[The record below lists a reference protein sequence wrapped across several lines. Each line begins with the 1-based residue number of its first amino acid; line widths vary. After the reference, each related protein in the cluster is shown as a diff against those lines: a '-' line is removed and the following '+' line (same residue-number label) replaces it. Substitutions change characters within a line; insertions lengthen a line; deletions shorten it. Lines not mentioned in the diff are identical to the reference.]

1 MGDAKAYL
9 QQIKLHDA
17 RIDRNIEELDN
28 LRSMTTKITATWK
41 DDVVSGTGNQDKL
54 GAAVAKIV
62 DLQTEIDKDID
73 AYIDMKR
80 SVWNLLEKIQNPDQL
95 QVLYKRYFKYEHW
108 EQIACEMNMTYRN
121 VCYIHGRAL
130 QAVSELLKDEKIES
144 FQ

>member
-1 MGDAKAYL
+1 MCDAKAYL

-17 RIDRNIEELDN
+17 RIERNIEELDN

-80 SVWNLLEKIQNPDQL
+80 SVWDLLNRIENPDQL
-95 QVLYKRYFKYEHW
+95 QILYKRYFKYEHW

-130 QAVSELLKDEKIES
+130 QAVSELLKAE
-144 FQ
+144 

>member
-17 RIDRNIEELDN
+17 RIDRNLEELDN
-28 LRSMTTKITATWK
+28 LRAMTTKITATWK

-54 GAAVAKIV
+54 GATVAKII
-62 DLQTEIDKDID
+62 DLQNEINRDID
-73 AYIDMKR
+73 AYVDMKR

-130 QAVSELLKDEKIES
+130 QAVTELLKGENNES
-144 FQ
+144 

>member
-1 MGDAKAYL
+1 MGDAKEYL
-9 QQIKLHDA
+9 QQIKLQDA

-54 GAAVAKIV
+54 GATVAKII
-62 DLQTEIDKDID
+62 DLQNEINRDID
-73 AYIDMKR
+73 AYVDMKR

-130 QAVSELLKDEKIES
+130 QAVTELLKGE
-144 FQ
+144 

>member
-1 MGDAKAYL
+1 MCDAKVYL

-17 RIDRNIEELDN
+17 RIERNIKELDN

-80 SVWNLLEKIQNPDQL
+80 SVWDLLNRIENPDQL
-95 QVLYKRYFKYEHW
+95 QILYKRYFKYEHW

-130 QAVSELLKDEKIES
+130 QAVAELLK
-144 FQ
+144 

>member
-17 RIDRNIEELDN
+17 RIERNIEELDN

-80 SVWNLLEKIQNPDQL
+80 SVWDLLNRIENPDQL
-95 QVLYKRYFKYEHW
+95 QILYKRYFKYEHW

-130 QAVSELLKDEKIES
+130 QAVSELLESENIE
-144 FQ
+144 

>member
-17 RIDRNIEELDN
+17 RINRNLEELDN
-28 LRSMTTKITATWK
+28 LRAMTTKITATWK

-80 SVWNLLEKIQNPDQL
+80 KVWDLLNGIENPEQL
-95 QVLYKRYFKYEHW
+95 QILYKRYFRYEHW

-130 QAVSELLKDEKIES
+130 QAVTELLKGENNES
-144 FQ
+144 

>member
-17 RIDRNIEELDN
+17 RIDRNIEELEN
-28 LRSMTTKITATWK
+28 LRAMTTKITATWK

-54 GAAVAKIV
+54 GDAVAKII
-62 DLQTEIDKDID
+62 DLQHEIGRDID
-73 AYIDMKR
+73 SYIDMKR
-80 SVWNLLEKIQNPDQL
+80 KVWDLLERIKNPDQL

-130 QAVSELLKDEKIES
+130 QAVSKLLEGE
-144 FQ
+144 

>member
-17 RIDRNIEELDN
+17 RINRNLEELDN
-28 LRSMTTKITATWK
+28 LRAMTTKITATWK

-62 DLQTEIDKDID
+62 DLQTEIDKDIN

-80 SVWNLLEKIQNPDQL
+80 KVWDLLNGIENPEQL
-95 QVLYKRYFKYEHW
+95 QILYKRYFRYEHW

-130 QAVSELLKDEKIES
+130 QAVADLLEKENVEW
-144 FQ
+144 

>member
-17 RIDRNIEELDN
+17 RIERNIEELDN
-28 LRSMTTKITATWK
+28 LRAMTTKITATWK

-80 SVWNLLEKIQNPDQL
+80 SVWDLLNRIENPDQL
-95 QVLYKRYFKYEHW
+95 QILYKRYFKYEHW

-130 QAVSELLKDEKIES
+130 QAVSELLKGE
-144 FQ
+144 

>member
-17 RIDRNIEELDN
+17 RIERNIEELDN

-62 DLQTEIDKDID
+62 DLQTEIGKDID

-80 SVWNLLEKIQNPDQL
+80 SVWNLLEKIQNPEQL

-130 QAVSELLKDEKIES
+130 QAVSELLKDE
-144 FQ
+144 

>member
-17 RIDRNIEELDN
+17 RINRNLEELDN
-28 LRSMTTKITATWK
+28 LRAMTTKITATWK

-80 SVWNLLEKIQNPDQL
+80 KVWDLLNGIENPEQL
-95 QVLYKRYFKYEHW
+95 QILYKRYFRYEHW

-130 QAVSELLKDEKIES
+130 QAVADLLEKEKSESIV
-144 FQ
+144 

>member
-17 RIDRNIEELDN
+17 RINRNLEELDN
-28 LRSMTTKITATWK
+28 LRAMTTKITATWK

-80 SVWNLLEKIQNPDQL
+80 KVWDLLNGIENPEQL
-95 QVLYKRYFKYEHW
+95 QILYKRYFNYERW
-108 EQIACEMNMTYRN
+108 EQIACEMNWGIRHTTR
-121 VCYIHGRAL
+121 IHGYAL
-130 QAVSELLKDEKIES
+130 VAFAERMMA
-144 FQ
+144 

>member
-1 MGDAKAYL
+1 MGDAKEFL

-17 RIDRNIEELDN
+17 RIDRNLEELDN
-28 LRSMTTKITATWK
+28 LRAMTTKITATWK

-62 DLQTEIDKDID
+62 DLQAEIDKDID

-80 SVWNLLEKIQNPDQL
+80 KVWDLLNGIKNPEQL
-95 QVLYKRYFKYEHW
+95 QILYKRYFKYEHW

-130 QAVSELLKDEKIES
+130 QAVSELLKGE
-144 FQ
+144 

>member
-17 RIDRNIEELDN
+17 RINRNLEELDN
-28 LRSMTTKITATWK
+28 LRAMTTKITATWK

-80 SVWNLLEKIQNPDQL
+80 SVWDLLNRIENPDQL
-95 QVLYKRYFKYEHW
+95 QILYKRYFKYEHW

-130 QAVSELLKDEKIES
+130 QAVSELLKGENNES
-144 FQ
+144 